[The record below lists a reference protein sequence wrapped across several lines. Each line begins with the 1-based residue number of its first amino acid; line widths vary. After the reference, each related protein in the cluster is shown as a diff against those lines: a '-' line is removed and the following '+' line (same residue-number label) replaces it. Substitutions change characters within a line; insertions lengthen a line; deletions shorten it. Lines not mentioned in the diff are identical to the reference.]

1 MSDLAPND
9 RTPKNQVLDD
19 RTLDD
24 SAAIAPPSWS
34 RVTVVTGPARSGKS
48 EWAEHLADR
57 SQQPVIYIATSQLDP
72 SDREWADR
80 VAQHRQRRPPHWQSW
95 DVPIDLPAAVI
106 QAPADSCLLVDS
118 LGTWVANWLDRPA
131 DDWQPVC
138 QELIEAI
145 DQCHT
150 RQITL
155 ILVAE
160 ETGWG
165 VVPAYPLGRLFRDRL
180 GRLVRELGSRAGAC
194 YLVTGGF
201 AVNLR
206 AIGQPLSALS
216 PIGQGG
222 GRSNQAAGQTLT

>member
-1 MSDLAPND
+1 MSCGEAHEPAI
-9 RTPKNQVLDD
+9 
-19 RTLDD
+19 
-24 SAAIAPPSWS
+24 AAIEQPIWS
-34 RVTVVTGPARSGKS
+34 GVTVVTGPARSGKS
-48 EWAEHLADR
+48 EWAERLAAR

-95 DVPIDLPAAVI
+95 DVPIDLPTALLA
-106 QAPADSCLLVDS
+106 APADACLLVDS

-131 DDWQPVC
+131 EDWQ
-138 QELIEAI
+138 AI
-145 DQCHT
+145 SQALVKAIAHSCS

-165 VVPAYPLGRLFRDRL
+165 VVPAYPSGRLFRDRL
-180 GRLVRELGSRAGAC
+180 GRLVRELGSRSGAC
-194 YLVTGGF
+194 YLVTGGY

-206 AIGQPLSALS
+206 AIGQSLRELS
-216 PIGQGG
+216 PMGEGL
-222 GRSNQAAGQTLT
+222 GRSGPA